1 MTQKVAIVT
10 GGTNGIGLA
19 TTKKF
24 LKEGYA
30 VMIAD
35 LHENQ
40 ERLAELQKLG
50 TMAFFQCDISQAD
63 RVQAL
68 VDETVK
74 RFGRIDVAANVAG
87 ILGKHM
93 PFVKADLDNIRQVI
107 NVNLMG
113 TINVDQKVAAQM
125 VKQGSRVIVNVGS
138 LDGFIPNFES
148 VGYIASKGGV
158 RLATAAIARE
168 VAPHGVRVLPVA
180 PGWVETGMV
189 EPAMKSYGAPP
200 AHEGP
205 DHPASRDRGGHP
217 PGNLARSQR
226 HQWNDN
232 HGRRWLHCLQGYRP
246 SQYPLINRIRA

>member
-125 VKQGSRVIVNVGS
+125 VKQGSGVIVNVGS

-168 VAPHGVRVLPVA
+168 VAPHGVRVLSVA

-189 EPAMKSYGAPP
+189 EPAMKSYGATLHMKGRIIQP
-200 AHEGP
+200 AEIAGAIYLATLP
-205 DHPASRDRGGHP
+205 EASAINGTTIMAD
-217 PGNLARSQR
+217 
-226 HQWNDN
+226 D
-232 HGRRWLHCLQGYRP
+232 GYTAFKGTDLP
-246 SQYPLINRIRA
+246 STH

>member
-10 GGTNGIGLA
+10 GGTNCIGLA

-138 LDGFIPNFES
+138 LDGFIPNF
-148 VGYIASKGGV
+148 
-158 RLATAAIARE
+158 
-168 VAPHGVRVLPVA
+168 
-180 PGWVETGMV
+180 
-189 EPAMKSYGAPP
+189 
-200 AHEGP
+200 
-205 DHPASRDRGGHP
+205 
-217 PGNLARSQR
+217 
-226 HQWNDN
+226 
-232 HGRRWLHCLQGYRP
+232 
-246 SQYPLINRIRA
+246 